1 MINYIYIYNQTKL
14 LSIVL
19 WEQNGNVN
27 GNIMG
32 YYGYIMWI

>member
-1 MINYIYIYNQTKL
+1 MYIYIQPKKL

-27 GNIMG
+27 GNRMG
-32 YYGYIMWI
+32 YCGYIMWI